1 MMKKQILFYSV
12 ILALNILYFLIP
24 FPILLVLV
32 YGIQSVLTLHIY
44 REFNALI
51 GNRKNVIISLW
62 VFQFLAQFS
71 GLYYVTALY
80 FSKPIYG
87 IIIAFCLSAEIWVIA
102 IINFV
107 RAMKK

>member
-1 MMKKQILFYSV
+1 MMKKQILIYLV
-12 ILALNILYFLIP
+12 IIALNILYFLIP

-51 GNRKNVIISLW
+51 GNRKIVLFSLW

-71 GLYYVTALY
+71 GLYYVIAPY

-87 IIIAFCLSAEIWVIA
+87 IIIAFCLSAEIWVIT
-102 IINFV
+102 IINFI